1 MAWLEPPG
9 GGTAAGPAWRPKL
22 TGGGPTGSFLPAARL
37 VDGTAPGLPRPH
49 HHDRDPGREPR
60 TPPLAGARGL
70 AQASQGP

>member
-37 VDGTAPGLPRPH
+37 VANIDSYGRPRARHAP
-49 HHDRDPGREPR
+49 
-60 TPPLAGARGL
+60 A
-70 AQASQGP
+70 ASS